1 VITAQAPARP
11 ARLRLER
18 PWQEHLA
25 LYRDLFENPAVA
37 ATLRPGAEM
46 GPDASQTTAE
56 PAEILAADIEHWQRH
71 SFGPWIFSETATG
84 VFVGRGGLRRA
95 TVLGS
100 TTVELLYALRPD
112 SWGEGYATEMALIAM
127 VHARRL
133 GLEEVVGFTAV
144 GNHAS
149 QRVLEKA
156 GMRFE
161 TIFRHAGLAHW
172 LGRATLRYSRAGAPQ
187 KTTDRLA

>member
-1 VITAQAPARP
+1 MVTAQVIARP

-37 ATLRPGAEM
+37 ARLRP
-46 GPDASQTTAE
+46 ASEPARQSRRPPAE
-56 PAEILAADIEHWQRH
+56 PAEVLAGDIRHWQQQ

-84 VFVGRGGLRRA
+84 VFVGRGGLRR
-95 TVLGS
+95 TTILGS
-100 TTVELLYALRPD
+100 RTVELLYALRPD
-112 SWGEGYATEMALIAM
+112 CWEQGYATEMALIAM

-149 QRVLEKA
+149 RRVLEKA

-161 TIFRHAGLAHW
+161 AIFQYAGLPHW
-172 LGRATLRYSRAGAPQ
+172 LGRAALRSPHNRAPERPKIG
-187 KTTDRLA
+187 

>member
-1 VITAQAPARP
+1 VVTAQAPARP

-37 ATLRPGAEM
+37 ARLRPGAEA
-46 GPDASQTTAE
+46 GRDAGQT
-56 PAEILAADIEHWQRH
+56 PAEILAEDIQHWQQQ
-71 SFGPWIFSETATG
+71 SFGPWLFSETVTG
-84 VFVGRGGLRRA
+84 VFVGRGGLRR
-95 TVLGS
+95 TTILGS
-100 TTVELLYALRPD
+100 STVELLYALRPD
-112 SWGEGYATEMALIAM
+112 SWGEGYATEMALISM

-161 TIFRHAGLAHW
+161 AIFQHAGLPHW
-172 LGRATLRYSRAGAPQ
+172 LGRATLRSSRARDPEKA
-187 KTTDRLA
+187 TDRLA